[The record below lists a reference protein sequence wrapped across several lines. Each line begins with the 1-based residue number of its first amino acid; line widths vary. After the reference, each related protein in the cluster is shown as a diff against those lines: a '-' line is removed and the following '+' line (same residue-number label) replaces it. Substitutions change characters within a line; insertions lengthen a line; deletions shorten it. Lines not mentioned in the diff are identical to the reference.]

1 MCVSSAPLPV
11 QIDRFPGGLGGRAT
25 PSASDFLGRDGAWQ
39 LARGDLRSGVC
50 LLSSGRIYGRA
61 AEASRTP
68 AGVSGLYLL
77 MSALIDRRT
86 FSTMPVCPS
95 VAERDSAIKHRLA
108 GGVIAAIG
116 NKEAQSFEL

>member
-11 QIDRFPGGLGGRAT
+11 QIDRFPGGLGGRAI

-39 LARGDLRSGVC
+39 LARGDLRSGVW

-68 AGVSGLYLL
+68 AGVSGLYPL

-86 FSTMPVCPS
+86 FSTMNVCPS
-95 VAERDSAIKHRLA
+95 VAQGNGSIEHRVA
-108 GGVIAAIG
+108 GSVIAAIG